1 MHDVLVAFA
10 PLQGLNMLSRGLNEG
25 SYHRIPPSR
34 LIIVL
39 QESVVLI
46 ETDLI
51 IGRCV
56 STDESPPSLVLAGH
70 NCEEN
75 ELFKSKQEALIYL
88 QRNPPRALLEMAHSP
103 VQH

>member
-1 MHDVLVAFA
+1 MKV
-10 PLQGLNMLSRGLNEG
+10 PI
-25 SYHRIPPSR
+25 RIPPSR

-51 IGRCV
+51 IGRRV
-56 STDESPPSLVLAGH
+56 SADESPPSLVLAGH

-75 ELFKSKQEALIYL
+75 DLFKSKQEALVYL